1 MYYTNDQFKGNVLK
15 YEVSFYTEEKKNN
28 SLRTVNCIVNSASIE
43 LRRYMAWKNP
53 APPQKKNE
61 LNKTHFKQTTPGRL
75 YWVSLEFLS
84 FIPSQD
90 CYINN

>member
-1 MYYTNDQFKGNVLK
+1 MYYTDDQFKGNVPK
-15 YEVSFYTEEKKNN
+15 YEVSFYTEEKNN

-43 LRRYMAWKNP
+43 LRRYMKKLAT
-53 APPQKKNE
+53 PQKKINSIE
-61 LNKTHFKQTTPGRL
+61 PTLNKPLPGRL